1 MARSVLIPLDNG
13 FEEIEFS
20 AILDVLRRAELD
32 VTVAGLGDVQKT
44 RAHGLKI
51 FCDETLERVTA
62 LADAIVLPGGLPG
75 AQHLAESDLVM
86 ARLKA
91 HAEAGKITAALCA
104 APWALGNAGL
114 LEGKTATCYPGFED
128 KLIGATPSEDRVVV
142 DGTVTTSRGPGTAI
156 EFALALV
163 AQLVDQETAEAL
175 HAGMLVASP

>member
-1 MARSVLIPLDNG
+1 MAKSVLIPLDNG

-20 AILDVLRRAELD
+20 AIVDVLRRAELD
-32 VTVAGLGDVQKT
+32 VTVAGLGNVQKT
-44 RAHGLKI
+44 GAHGLAVS
-51 FCDETLERVTA
+51 CDTTLEDVSA

-86 ARLKA
+86 TRIRA
-91 HAEAGKITAALCA
+91 HAEAGKITAAVCA
-104 APWALGNAGL
+104 APWALGNAGV

-128 KLIGATPSEDRVVV
+128 KLTGATPSEERVVV

-156 EFALALV
+156 EFALSLV
-163 AQLVDQETAEAL
+163 AQLVDQETADAL